1 MLSPKHVGTA
11 KVASKRW
18 LTQTV
23 YEDTRRDTNKTNA
36 NPKSKP
42 IRPSQ
47 PLVHFARFV
56 SYYSCCVCETFSR
69 IRRELYWAQ
78 LRETFARFLTMIL
91 VGCCT
96 RLRVGRGHPALTAK
110 PPRRKENNRPLHPL
124 QPLLLSRAPCCS
136 CIDCVPLKPD
146 FRRRCVAADSC
157 LVFHLCHRRVFGK
170 VEAPVVP
177 SADCS
182 SFPFRGDRR

>member
-1 MLSPKHVGTA
+1 MYHCHNYPTLTPRVLSPKHVGTA

-110 PPRRKENNRPLHPL
+110 TTTAEGE
-124 QPLLLSRAPCCS
+124 QPSSTPS
-136 CIDCVPLKPD
+136 TT
-146 FRRRCVAADSC
+146 VAAIPC
-157 LVFHLCHRRVFGK
+157 AVLQLHRLCPL
-170 VEAPVVP
+170 EARLP
-177 SADCS
+177 SPLGRC
-182 SFPFRGDRR
+182 